1 MLSSTKF
8 IFKDNRD
15 NMCRNEHDLD
25 QCSGSFAKS
34 SNESKMFVCE

>member
-1 MLSSTKF
+1 MFSSTIF
-8 IFKDNRD
+8 FKDKRN